1 MKKIFNYIIA
11 GIFSLGIFTACDLET
26 NPTTSLAADDVFS
39 SSENAE
45 KVLNGSWKY
54 ALETFSTYANP
65 GFGTFLRASDAMG
78 SDVVL
83 NTKYG
88 FAASYTFTAIYNKTA
103 TNSLSWTLAYN
114 TINNANNVIAYV
126 EETSEDKKRIKGQ
139 AYALRGFIYLHLASL
154 YSFAVD
160 KDPNAVSVPIYTE
173 PSDVNT
179 EGQPAASV
187 KEVYAQAIG
196 DLEEA
201 LKLIPEDYSR
211 NAKYKIDNQ
220 VVLGLLSRATLYARE
235 WEKAKTY
242 SGQLLAKNNYLMD
255 ESEYKS
261 GFNSVDNK
269 EWLWGHPQTTEQSS
283 ASYQF
288 HYLDVTSTSSYYYSF
303 NADPYF
309 ADLFDEGDYRKDLL
323 YWAFDPGV
331 TPAQGAL
338 AYFRYAKFKFRQPEV
353 ADIVL
358 MRTSE
363 IYLINAEAKARLN
376 DPDAINTLNEL
387 KSARKAQTVSGLTGE
402 SLLDAIWVERRKE
415 LFGEGFSLVDIIRNQ
430 QTVVRREYPQ
440 TPRLDLGYK
449 DKDGKPIEL
458 IPQGHRIVK
467 FPDNSAFVA
476 NSKYYLFRIPDVEER
491 DNANLYSNHP
501 KLDIYQ

>member
-1 MKKIFNYIIA
+1 MKKIVNYILA
-11 GIFSLGIFTACDLET
+11 GVLSLGVFTACDLET
-26 NPTTSLAADDVFS
+26 SPTTSLDAGAVFS
-39 SSENAE
+39 SPENAE

-54 ALETFSTYANP
+54 LLETFSTYANP

-78 SDVVL
+78 SDVVV

-88 FAASYTFTAIYNKTA
+88 FASSYTFTAIYNKTA
-103 TNSLSWTLAYN
+103 TNTLSWTLAYN
-114 TINNANNVIAYV
+114 TINSVNNVIASV
-126 EETSEDKKRIKGQ
+126 DEATADKRQVKGQ

-154 YSFAVD
+154 YSFSID

-173 PSDVNT
+173 PSNATT

-187 KEVYAQAIG
+187 KEVYAQAIS
-196 DLEEA
+196 DLENA
-201 LKLIPEDYSR
+201 LALIPEDYSR
-211 NAKYKIDNQ
+211 NAKFKIDNQ

-235 WEKAKTY
+235 WQKAKTY
-242 SGQLLAKNNYLMD
+242 SDQLLAKNNYLMN
-255 ESEYKS
+255 EAEYKG
-261 GFNSVDNK
+261 GFNDISNK
-269 EWLWGHPQTTEQSS
+269 EWLWGHPQTAEQSS

-309 ADLFDEGDYRKDLL
+309 ADLFEDGDYRKDLM
-323 YWAFDPGV
+323 YWEFDPGV
-331 TPAQGAL
+331 TPAANAL
-338 AYFRYAKFKFRQPEV
+338 TYFRYAKFKFRQPSV

-376 DPDAINTLNEL
+376 DPDAVNKLNDL
-387 KSARKAQTVSGLTGE
+387 KRARGAQTVSVSGQD
-402 SLLDAIWVERRKE
+402 LLDAIWLERRKE

-440 TPRLDLGYK
+440 TPKLDLGYK
-449 DKDGKPIEL
+449 DKDGKPVEL
-458 IPQGHRIVK
+458 IPQGHRIVR

-476 NSKYYLFRIPDVEER
+476 NSKYYIFRIPDTEER
-491 DNANLYSNHP
+491 DNANLYKNHP
-501 KLDIYQ
+501 KLAIYQ

>member
-1 MKKIFNYIIA
+1 MKKIFNYIVA
-11 GIFSLGIFTACDLET
+11 GALSLGVFTSCDLET
-26 NPTTSLAADDVFS
+26 SPTTSLTEDAVYR
-39 SSENAE
+39 SSENTE
-45 KVLNGSWKY
+45 KVLNGSWRY
-54 ALETFSTYANP
+54 LMETFSTYANP

-78 SDVVL
+78 SDVVV

-88 FAASYTFTAIYNKTA
+88 FSSSYTFTAIYNKTA
-103 TNSLSWTLAYN
+103 TNTLSWTLAYN
-114 TINNANNVIAYV
+114 TINSANNVIANV
-126 EETSEDKKRIKGQ
+126 AETTADLRRVKGQ

-154 YSFAVD
+154 YSFAID
-160 KDPNAVSVPIYTE
+160 KDPDAVSVPIYTK
-173 PSDVNT
+173 PSNANT

-196 DLEEA
+196 DLEKA
-201 LKLIPEDYSR
+201 LELIPEDYSR

-235 WEKAKTY
+235 FEKARTY
-242 SGQLLAKNNYLMD
+242 SNQLLAKNNYLMN
-255 ESEYKS
+255 EAEYKA
-261 GFNSVDNK
+261 GFNDISNK
-269 EWLWGHPQTTEQSS
+269 EWLWGHPQTAEQSS

-309 ADLFDEGDYRKDLL
+309 ADLFEDGDYRKDLL

-331 TPAQGAL
+331 TPAAGAL
-338 AYFRYAKFKFRQPEV
+338 TYFRYAKFKFRQPQV

-358 MRTSE
+358 LRTSE

-376 DPDAINTLNEL
+376 DPDALNQLNVL
-387 KSARKAQTVSGLTGE
+387 KTARGAQTVSASGQD
-402 SLLDAIWVERRKE
+402 LLDAIWLERRKE

-440 TPRLDLGYK
+440 TPKLDLGHK
-449 DKDGKPIEL
+449 DKDGNPIEL

-467 FPDNSAFVA
+467 FPDGSAFTA
-476 NSKYYLFRIPDVEER
+476 NSKYYLFRIPDAEER
-491 DNANLYSNHP
+491 DNANLYKNHP
-501 KLDIYQ
+501 KLSIYQ